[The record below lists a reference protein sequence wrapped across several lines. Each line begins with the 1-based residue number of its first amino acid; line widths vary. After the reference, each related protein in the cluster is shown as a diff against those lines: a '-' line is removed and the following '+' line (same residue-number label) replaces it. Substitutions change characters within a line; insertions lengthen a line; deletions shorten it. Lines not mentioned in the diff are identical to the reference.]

1 MWRPGRTPTWK
12 EVEPDTS
19 KPWLT
24 HPTKTHIPLST
35 TSARIMPILKRVL
48 RKLRFCGPSGDEKA
62 SRDIKLTQTVRR
74 SPTPPSAA
82 SEVELAKQRT
92 ECARLE
98 REYEKIKAKADVFAD
113 AKGKLEDE
121 LREVKELLEARGKE
135 IGQKDTSIQRLENE
149 MGTKVSRGGS
159 GTGFDG

>member
-1 MWRPGRTPTWK
+1 M
-12 EVEPDTS
+12 S
-19 KPWLT
+19 
-24 HPTKTHIPLST
+24 
-35 TSARIMPILKRVL
+35 ILKGVL
-48 RKLRFCGPSGDEKA
+48 RKLCFCGPSGNEKP
-62 SRDIKLTQTVRR
+62 SGDIKLTRSVKR

-82 SEVELAKQRT
+82 LELELAKQRT

-98 REYEKIKAKADVFAD
+98 REYQRIKAEADVFAD

-135 IGQKDTSIQRLENE
+135 IRQKDTSIQRLENKVE
-149 MGTKVSRGGS
+149 TKVSWIGS